1 VFASFLSLSIVF
13 VYFCLPETKGLS
25 LEEVDIVFDGPRDV
39 TNITIE
45 EGKDIDEGRSQH
57 VERQDAAAR

>member
-1 VFASFLSLSIVF
+1 LSLSIVF

-45 EGKDIDEGRSQH
+45 EGKDIDKGRSQH

>member
-45 EGKDIDEGRSQH
+45 DIDEGRSQH